1 MSASTEEPRS
11 IYIDQRASP
20 RTTATATA
28 TAHRGSCE
36 QSASRFCRNG
46 ICLSLLLLMARLS
59 SKLLPASTALA
70 VVILCLAMPSCKAQ
84 DAVQIVARAALCF
97 DNHTVI
103 NRCLKQMGIGTG
115 TAAPAAH
122 GGAAGPH
129 GSAGSLLDKLP
140 TSPNASAALCG
151 APCFGN
157 MMLVADCVDGIL
169 SNFQGYSAG
178 LMQGVR
184 AVFQMSCAGAGTGAA
199 GDDTPAA
206 HGALKGGGG
215 GRSAASGKEVTRNVS
230 GSGATTAA
238 GAAVPAANG
247 GAPGGLRRVGNLV
260 WVGIIILVA
269 QYGGLML

>member
-1 MSASTEEPRS
+1 M
-11 IYIDQRASP
+11 
-20 RTTATATA
+20 
-28 TAHRGSCE
+28 
-36 QSASRFCRNG
+36 
-46 ICLSLLLLMARLS
+46 ICCLLLVNVFPQTR
-59 SKLLPASTALA
+59 T
-70 VVILCLAMPSCKAQ
+70 
-84 DAVQIVARAALCF
+84 VQ
-97 DNHTVI
+97 VI

-206 HGALKGGGG
+206 HGEIGCSAYAVQVTNYLFLVTLLRLIRGVQAL
-215 GRSAASGKEVTRNVS
+215 
-230 GSGATTAA
+230 
-238 GAAVPAANG
+238 
-247 GAPGGLRRVGNLV
+247 
-260 WVGIIILVA
+260 
-269 QYGGLML
+269 